1 MFEERIEF
9 AEKILRNG
17 KLDENKF
24 ISQMAYIIRY
34 LRYKGSPEVDIFNC
48 VSKML
53 YDIRGVPSRSDMTP
67 YINTAM
73 KMANR
78 LPEVNINPL
87 VFSKKELDFIHEAN
101 NEKFET
107 FVFVFF
113 CIYKYYK
120 RSDNYFV
127 LFNDV
132 FRESKIGGC
141 KVELNDFINNN
152 PYFEIVIFH
161 SQDYLIPTEKSLELM
176 FEENKNEELVIYN
189 FINIRYQY
197 LKYFGY
203 GRYFNCEI
211 CNNIEKR
218 IKNNQKYCKDCAK
231 KMNIIKTDAKK
242 AKIRA
247 EKRNAK
253 LNNIELG

>member
-34 LRYKGSPEVDIFNC
+34 LRYKKEPEVNIFNC

-73 KMANR
+73 KIANK
-78 LPEVNINPL
+78 LPQIDTSSL

-107 FVFVFF
+107 FVFLFF

-127 LFNDV
+127 LFKDV

-141 KVELNDFINNN
+141 KVELNNFINNN

-176 FEENKNEELVIYN
+176 FEENKEDSLIINN

-203 GRYFNCEI
+203 GRYFNCQI

-242 AKIRA
+242 ARLRA